1 MKVFIAFLLI
11 FLVSNQANAK
21 TTSPSDAFIS
31 FFNQLELNEIPI
43 ATLTTYNDTLKI
55 KDLVLEIINGLEYS
69 RTWIQI
75 ADSVSK
81 VGKIFDLAASDI
93 VKLAN
98 DTILTEQVD
107 SILNKV
113 NEISKD
119 PKLYFSKVL
128 DNIKSNPVLISW
140 SLYDV
145 YSLLKVESY
154 DEFGKRFAN
163 VLLLVFE
170 GKPIPT
176 PPRNLKD
183 LILSQKHDNF
193 NQYHFLNIK
202 NDPNLTID
210 FKKCYNI
217 TIAYL
222 KEMITNITEMN
233 IIKFLFTFT
242 CSILDIIHCLISS

>member
-154 DEFGKRFAN
+154 EEFGKRFAN
-163 VLLLVFE
+163 LLLLIFE

-176 PPRNLKD
+176 PPRNLRD
-183 LILSQKHDNF
+183 LPPKYSMAKQFYSFDNAILKKEKYEECFIMVEKYIND
-193 NQYHFLNIK
+193 IK
-202 NDPNLTID
+202 EIINAYVDIVKI
-210 FKKCYNI
+210 FK
-217 TIAYL
+217 TSV
-222 KEMITNITEMN
+222 
-233 IIKFLFTFT
+233 KFLREYF
-242 CSILDIIHCLISS
+242 IQCLIEA